1 MSSEET
7 GSSSVRSVGAFL
19 VLQDGLCGQ
28 SGGKNG
34 KHNVSESDC
43 WCCGSFWC
51 VCVCVLP
58 VSVLLMLGGDTIST
72 APSVIP
78 ECTTGASTEG
88 ELSS

>member
-7 GSSSVRSVGAFL
+7 GSSAVRSVGAFL

-28 SGGKNG
+28 SGGKND
-34 KHNVSESDC
+34 KHSISESV
-43 WCCGSFWC
+43 GVVAQFG
-51 VCVCVLP
+51 VRCVCVLP

-78 ECTTGASTEG
+78 ECTTGASTGG